1 MSLPGKINIAKTMIL
16 SQLSYLGC
24 IISPDKDQMLRIKNI
39 IDRFVVGKLNI
50 AKDRIYRPPELG
62 GLGMIDIGEFIVSQQ
77 VVWIKRTFLSS
88 RDNWRFDLKLI
99 CKGNAL
105 ILGNNDIPASRFP
118 LLSYMAE
125 SFGTFLKAFNLT
137 NDNFCKSFLINNP
150 LLKRGRVDNSRVN
163 IGLFSSKIPLIEE
176 QSIVNI
182 KINEISQGGRLL
194 SLDEISLKTG
204 MAISL
209 ATYLRLQESFF
220 ASHKL
225 LVRPT
230 NSDGSSLSLSDFFSR
245 FKKG

>member
-77 VVWIKRTFLSS
+77 VVWIKRTFLST
-88 RDNWRFDLKLI
+88 RDNWRVDLKLI

-150 LLKRGRVDNSRVN
+150 LLK
-163 IGLFSSKIPLIEE
+163 
-176 QSIVNI
+176 
-182 KINEISQGGRLL
+182 
-194 SLDEISLKTG
+194 ISLKTG

-220 ASHKL
+220 ASRKL